1 MKSRILFL
9 LMALPFLLQA
19 QIPNAGFENWIV
31 IDSIEQP
38 MSWSTNNIEDYIS
51 VSKSEDA
58 YEGDYAMQLTAN
70 LPTIEGPWPGIAETG
85 MALETPVSNFIV
97 SLMYKCLESEPFSF
111 GQCTMKIDFFLEGS
125 FVHSASNS
133 ILVEETEYSPMQI
146 SSDLNDPILIDS
158 IYITL
163 TGGSLIM
170 PTGQFGNAFFLV
182 DGLQLEVLTSTQDLE
197 NEKIRVFPNP
207 TAQLIQI
214 DGLDGVGYLSIFDE
228 VGQLLKNQ
236 TLDPSATQ
244 IDLSLFP
251 AGVYWFQV
259 REDDAILTKKIIKQ

>member
-1 MKSRILFL
+1 MKIKL
-9 LMALPFLLQA
+9 LSVLVVLPFLLHA

-70 LPTIEGPWPGIAETG
+70 LPTIEGPWPGIAQTG
-85 MALETPVSNFIV
+85 ISLETPVSNFIV
-97 SLMYKCLESEPFSF
+97 SLMYKCLELEPFPF
-111 GQCTMKIDFFLEGS
+111 GQCSMNVDFFLEGS
-125 FVHSASNS
+125 FVHSASHS
-133 ILVEETEYSPMQI
+133 ILAEETEYTSMQI
-146 SSDLNDPILIDS
+146 SSDLNDPVLIDS

-163 TGGSLIM
+163 SGGSQIM

-182 DGLQLEVLTSTQDLE
+182 DGMQLEVLTSTQDLD
-197 NEKIRVFPNP
+197 NGKIQVFPNP

-214 DGLDGVGYLSIFDE
+214 EGLRGVGALSIFDE
-228 VGQLLKNQ
+228 AGQLLKKQNLNHS
-236 TLDPSATQ
+236 TEQ
-244 IDLSLFP
+244 INLSLFP
-251 AGVYWFQV
+251 AGVY
-259 REDDAILTKKIIKQ
+259 LL